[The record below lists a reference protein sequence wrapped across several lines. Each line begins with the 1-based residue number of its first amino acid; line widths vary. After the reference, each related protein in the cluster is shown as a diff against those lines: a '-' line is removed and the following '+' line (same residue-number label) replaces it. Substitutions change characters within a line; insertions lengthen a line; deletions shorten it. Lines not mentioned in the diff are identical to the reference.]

1 MQGGARPG
9 TTGTTAPARLCYGDR
24 RFSRPPMNDS
34 SHSSAPAPSM
44 PAAAPT
50 PAALVDRLVALMR
63 LQPLGDDRFQGQSQ
77 NIGTPAV
84 FGGQVLGQALMA
96 ASQTVEAERP
106 VHSMHAYFLLPG
118 EHAPIEYAVDRV
130 RDGRSFTTRHVVAR
144 QQERVIFEM
153 SASFQ
158 TVEDGVE
165 HQSAMPGPPPPE
177 SLRSDLERRF
187 DLVDRIPE
195 RMRVKALRPHG
206 LEFRSVEDDDLLAP
220 VPRAP
225 TRSVWLRAIAPLPD
239 DPVVHRALLAY
250 ASDHGLLG
258 AALLPHG
265 LSYAQPRLRLASLD
279 HAMWFHRDFR
289 LDDWLLYTMDS
300 PSAGGGRGL
309 SRGSMFT
316 RDGRL
321 VASMAQEGMVRVR
334 S

>member
-1 MQGGARPG
+1 MV
-9 TTGTTAPARLCYGDR
+9 DSD
-24 RFSRPPMNDS
+24 FSSLPMNDS
-34 SHSSAPAPSM
+34 LHAATPPAPPS
-44 PAAAPT
+44 PT
-50 PAALVDRLVALMR
+50 DLVDRLVALMR
-63 LQPLGDDRFQGQSQ
+63 PQPLGGDRFRAQSQ

-96 ASQTVEAERP
+96 ASLTVEAERP

-118 EHAPIEYAVDRV
+118 EHAPIDYAVDRV

-158 TVEDGVE
+158 TVDDGVE
-165 HQSAMPGPPPPE
+165 HQSAMPERPAPE
-177 SLRSDLERRF
+177 SLRSDLDRRF
-187 DLVDRIPE
+187 DLADRMPE
-195 RMRVKALRPHG
+195 RLRVKALRPHG
-206 LEFRSVEDDDLLAP
+206 LEFRSVEHDDLLAP
-220 VPRAP
+220 APRAP
-225 TRSVWLRAIAPLPD
+225 ERSVWMRAVAPLPD
-239 DPVVHRALLAY
+239 DPVMHRALLAY

-289 LDDWLLYTMDS
+289 LDDWLLYVMDS

-309 SRGSMFT
+309 SRGSVFT

-321 VASMAQEGMVRVR
+321 VASMAQEGMVRVKA
-334 S
+334 

>member
-1 MQGGARPG
+1 
-9 TTGTTAPARLCYGDR
+9 
-24 RFSRPPMNDS
+24 MNDPLPTAA
-34 SHSSAPAPSM
+34 SAPFIASNGAPDTVPTSAPSVL
-44 PAAAPT
+44 PT

-63 LQPLGDDRFQGQSQ
+63 LEPLGDDHFRAQSQ

-96 ASQTVEAERP
+96 ASLTVGAERP

-118 EHAPIEYAVDRV
+118 EHAPIDYTVDRV

-158 TVEDGVE
+158 TVDDGVE
-165 HQSAMPGPPPPE
+165 HQSAMPERPAPE
-177 SLRSDLERRF
+177 SLRSDLDRRF
-187 DLVDRIPE
+187 DLADRMPE
-195 RMRVKALRPHG
+195 RLRVKALRPHG
-206 LEFRSVEDDDLLAP
+206 LEFRSVEHDDLLAP

-225 TRSVWLRAIAPLPD
+225 ERSVWMRAVAPLPD
-239 DPVVHRALLAY
+239 DPVMHRALLAY

-289 LDDWLLYTMDS
+289 LDDWLLYVMDS

-309 SRGSMFT
+309 SRGSVFS

-321 VASMAQEGMVRVR
+321 VASMAQEGMVRVKA
-334 S
+334 

>member
-1 MQGGARPG
+1 
-9 TTGTTAPARLCYGDR
+9 
-24 RFSRPPMNDS
+24 MNDS
-34 SHSSAPAPSM
+34 PPAGPFAPSHAPDDPAGAAPAA
-44 PAAAPT
+44 PA
-50 PAALVDRLVALMR
+50 PAALVERLVSLMR
-63 LQPLGDDRFQGQSQ
+63 LQPLGEDRFRAQSH

-96 ASQTVEAERP
+96 ASLTVGPERP

-118 EHAPIEYAVDRV
+118 EHAPIDYAVDRV

-158 TVEDGVE
+158 TVDDGVE
-165 HQSAMPGPPPPE
+165 HQSAMPERPAPE
-177 SLRSDLERRF
+177 SLRSDLDRRF
-187 DLVDRIPE
+187 DLADRMPE
-195 RMRVKALRPHG
+195 RLRVKALRPHG
-206 LEFRSVEDDDLLAP
+206 LEFRSVEHDDLLAP

-225 TRSVWLRAIAPLPD
+225 ERSVWMRAVAPLPD
-239 DPVVHRALLAY
+239 DPVLHRALLAY
-250 ASDHGLLG
+250 ASDHGLLS

-289 LDDWLLYTMDS
+289 LDDWLLYVMDS

-309 SRGSMFT
+309 SRGSVFT

-334 S
+334 P